1 MISATDVEASDQPA
15 LKRERSC
22 TRHLQLCGRAGS
34 TYSRGRWRPDA
45 AVMVEARPHCVE
57 LGGGVHSLA
66 PMPAPQGGNTSPG
79 ASRIAHHLGLGRP
92 ERSPRGAAAGLAGGG
107 EHKSYRARPAASPGA
122 AAAAGGLPKPRAAEP
137 GGGAARQRAAC
148 TLPPAGGPA
157 EKNAAPRGA
166 ARGRRPREPRAAR
179 RGASRASCC

>member
-45 AVMVEARPHCVE
+45 AV
-57 LGGGVHSLA
+57 
-66 PMPAPQGGNTSPG
+66 PG